1 MMGVP
6 PVSSVLSSKRE
17 RDRQA
22 MTLAIKSQPLRLLLR
37 HYLEARGDRRM
48 PARRDI
54 DALKLAPVLPI
65 IWISEYEPAAGTF
78 RYRLAGEAVN
88 EVWGMSVSGRLL
100 SDFVMPERFETTN
113 KSFLK
118 VMREATALHA
128 SGPVYR
134 CNDRIG
140 LGERLVLPLSSD
152 GLAGDGLIG
161 ATHRDTMVDLDKASM
176 SQQVTT
182 YVPVDEL
189 DQVLRRAVGD

>member
-1 MMGVP
+1 
-6 PVSSVLSSKRE
+6 
-17 RDRQA
+17 
-22 MTLAIKSQPLRLLLR
+22 MTPAIKSQPLKLLLE
-37 HYLEARGDRRM
+37 HYLEARGDKRM

-88 EVWGMSVSGRLL
+88 EVWGMSVAGRLL

-113 KSFLK
+113 ESFLK
-118 VMREATALHA
+118 AMREEVALHA

-152 GLAGDGLIG
+152 GSIADGLIG
-161 ATHRDTMVDLDKASM
+161 ATHRDAMVDLDKASM

-189 DQVLRRAVGD
+189 DQVLRRVAGG